1 MSTIP
6 RETWL
11 GAVFVS
17 LADVEA
23 PGAAAIDALHQLALA
38 AQTIEGVTEAGVILA
53 DDRGELEVMATSS
66 PRADMLEVLQL
77 AEAQGPCVDCYRAG
91 EIVRVDD
98 LAATGDKWPVFQRS
112 AKVLGIR
119 SVLAVPLRLRGE
131 TIGAVNL
138 FSAEVAAISDHDV
151 ALAQALADVATIGIL
166 QSRAAG
172 KNEELQNQLKSA
184 LDSRV
189 LIEQAKGVI
198 SGAHEITVEQ
208 AFDRLRDHARS
219 NNMRL
224 LETARL
230 VVSRELV
237 L

>member
-1 MSTIP
+1 M
-6 RETWL
+6 
-11 GAVFVS
+11 S
-17 LADVEA
+17 LADADA
-23 PGAAAIDALHQLALA
+23 PGADAVEALHQLALTA
-38 AQTIEGVTEAGVILA
+38 SGIDGVDEAGIMLV
-53 DDRGELEVMATSS
+53 DDRGSLEVMATSS
-66 PRADMLEVLQL
+66 SRADMLEVLQL
-77 AEAQGPCVDCYRAG
+77 AEGQGPCVDCYRAG

-119 SVLAVPLRLRGE
+119 SVLAVPLRLRGQ
-131 TIGAVNL
+131 TIGAMNL
-138 FSAEVAAISDHDV
+138 FSADVAAVSDHDV

-172 KNEELQNQLKSA
+172 RNEELQNQLKSA
-184 LDSRV
+184 LESRV

-208 AFDRLRDHARS
+208 AFHRLRDHARS

-224 LETARL
+224 LEAARL

>member
-1 MSTIP
+1 M
-6 RETWL
+6 
-11 GAVFVS
+11 S
-17 LADVEA
+17 LADADA
-23 PGAAAIDALHQLALA
+23 PGADAVEALHQLALTA
-38 AQTIEGVTEAGVILA
+38 SGIDGVDEAGIMLV
-53 DDRGELEVMATSS
+53 DDRGSLEVMATSS

-77 AEAQGPCVDCYRAG
+77 AEGQGPCVDCYRAG

-98 LAATGDKWPVFQRS
+98 LAATGDRWPVFQRS

-119 SVLAVPLRLRGE
+119 SVLAVPLRLRGQ
-131 TIGAVNL
+131 TIGAMNL
-138 FSAEVAAISDHDV
+138 FSADVAAVSDHDV

-184 LDSRV
+184 LESRV

-208 AFDRLRDHARS
+208 AFHRLRDHARS

-224 LETARL
+224 LEAARL